1 MHGHSLSTPFK
12 LQYLGHTVNGKEV
25 IAMMSDGTHYH
36 EFVISPK
43 YDFLFV
49 SSKVPFNDVITIKEI
64 KKKNGILV
72 IKEIGM
78 TKGQKYARLGTPKK
92 I

>member
-1 MHGHSLSTPFK
+1 
-12 LQYLGHTVNGKEV
+12 
-25 IAMMSDGTHYH
+25 MMSDGTHYH
-36 EFVISPK
+36 EFVICPK
-43 YDFLFV
+43 YDFLFI
-49 SSKVPFNDVITIKEI
+49 SSKVPFNDIITIKEI

>member
-1 MHGHSLSTPFK
+1 
-12 LQYLGHTVNGKEV
+12 
-25 IAMMSDGTHYH
+25 MMSDGTHYH

-43 YDFLFV
+43 YNFLLV
-49 SSKVPFNDVITIKEI
+49 SSKVPFNNVITIKEI
-64 KKKNGILV
+64 NKKNEILV